1 MEVVLRCDVN
11 FTSNVPYKVLTWTL
25 PVKGE
30 SENVDISHT
39 TKKLYRNYSIYSSTA
54 TFKGDSAHATLTF
67 IAIQSLDDRVMT
79 CKDSSKFS
87 DICTLLINS
96 KLFLFMKLISKMNW
110 YYHHY
115 YA

>member
-1 MEVVLRCDVN
+1 MEVVLLCDVN
-11 FTSNVPYKVLTWTL
+11 FTSNGSYNVLTWTL

-39 TKKLYRNYSIYSSTA
+39 NKKLYRNYSIYSSTA

-67 IAIQSLDDRVMT
+67 IAIQSLDDQVVT

-96 KLFLFMKLISKMNW
+96 KLFLFTKLISIMN
-110 YYHHY
+110 
-115 YA
+115 